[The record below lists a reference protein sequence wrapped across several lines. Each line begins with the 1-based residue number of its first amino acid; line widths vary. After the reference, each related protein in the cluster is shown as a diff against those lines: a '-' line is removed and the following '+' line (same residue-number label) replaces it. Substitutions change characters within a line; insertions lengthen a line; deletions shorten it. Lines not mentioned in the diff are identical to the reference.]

1 MSRDKQTLAWPSDR
15 VADLLREIPEGI
27 DPVITDDHWEKRP
40 KILVLDHW
48 DRSKFDRMIA
58 WYRLNTNEENEKK
71 FKPTRP
77 SVTRKMLHQKTKEV
91 RAWMNSLSQ
100 LNDNPE
106 LLTARAQISPGESQ
120 SEKRTNAQ
128 AQIDRLQANLKKLT
142 DDLKAAARDLP
153 RGARKTE
160 LKSEVLYHLIY
171 VLHFYLRL
179 ITGKGLS
186 RGNSKSDEAKRELV
200 VWLCRIAVPNP
211 TLLPKV
217 TIITAIEKAI
227 RSPMHDDDFLHLF
240 EGSIASVLWHQYG

>member
-1 MSRDKQTLAWPSDR
+1 MPRDKTTLAWPSDA
-15 VADLLREIPEGI
+15 VADGLQDIPQEIPPI
-27 DPVITDDHWEKRP
+27 ITDDDWEKRP
-40 KILVLDHW
+40 KILDLDHW
-48 DRSKFDRMIA
+48 DRSKFDRMIV
-58 WYRLNTNEENEKK
+58 WYRLNTNEENEKI
-71 FKPTRP
+71 KPTRP
-77 SVTRKMLHQKTKEV
+77 SVTRKMLHQKIKEV
-91 RAWMNSLSQ
+91 RAWTDSLSQ

-106 LLTARAQISPGESQ
+106 LLTARAQIAPGKSQ

-128 AQIDRLQANLKKLT
+128 AQIASLQANLEKLAA
-142 DDLKAAARDLP
+142 DLNAAAHDLP
-153 RGARKTE
+153 RGVRKTE

-186 RGNSKSDEAKRELV
+186 RGNSESDEAKRELV

-217 TIITAIEKAI
+217 TIITAIEKVI

-240 EGSIASVLWHQYG
+240 AGSIASVLWHEYG